1 MRTNRDGSP
10 ANPIRSR
17 QHRGRLIVV
26 INRHPVGAKFTLMES
41 RAVNL
46 KPERT
51 VSTPPK
57 GEENTGEG
65 VFRES
70 DPSLVCADTSWV
82 NIHNYSNKTHGMLE
96 YTHPDNHLLTSETR
110 WWHTHTSG
118 YWPQR
123 WFYQSI
129 PIIQALEAVC
139 FS

>member
-41 RAVNL
+41 RAANL

-57 GEENTGEG
+57 RRRNHRRG
-65 VFRES
+65 S
-70 DPSLVCADTSWV
+70 DPSLVCADTSWA

-110 WWHTHTSG
+110 WCAHTHTHQWILATVVVLSKHPQYSG
-118 YWPQR
+118 LR
-123 WFYQSI
+123 GCM
-129 PIIQALEAVC
+129 L
-139 FS
+139 